1 MNCVT
6 PPGLGQVGKTLVEN
20 EGQDQDQDQIIE
32 HSHSSGGVADFQ
44 TIAAFRQ
51 GHIATVMQAVFNA
64 SVGLLQS
71 K

>member
-20 EGQDQDQDQIIE
+20 EGQDQIIE